1 VLVRVRRQVQE
12 VPRPLS
18 AGGLSRS
25 LARVALFGL
34 VGSTAVT
41 GYAAYR
47 IWDQGSRDERRA
59 TDAIVVMGAA
69 QYDGRP
75 SPLFAARLDHAIAL
89 YHEGVAPRVI
99 VTGGKREGDRT
110 TEAASARAYAIRRD
124 VPEDAILVE
133 DMSRTTLQSIRQVAA
148 LMVAADLRSAV
159 FVSDPTHM
167 LRVLRMAAD
176 SGIDAYGSPTRTSP
190 LEDDASARL
199 DATVHELGAL
209 ALYFVTGESP

>member
-1 VLVRVRRQVQE
+1 LQGAFLRVVLIGIVV
-12 VPRPLS
+12 LI
-18 AGGLSRS
+18 A
-25 LARVALFGL
+25 VA
-34 VGSTAVT
+34 

-47 IWDQGSRDERRA
+47 IWDQAGRDERRA
-59 TDAIVVMGAA
+59 VDAIVVMGAA

-89 YHEGVAPRVI
+89 YHEGVAPRLI

-110 TEAASARAYAIRRD
+110 TEAASARAYAMNHG
-124 VPEDAILVE
+124 VPAEAILAE
-133 DMSRTTLQSIRQVAA
+133 DGSRTTLQSIRGVQA
-148 LMVAADLRSAV
+148 LMDSSGLRSAV

-176 SGIDAYGSPTRTSP
+176 VGIDAYGSPTRTSP
-190 LEDDASARL
+190 LERDPVGRI

-209 ALYFVTGESP
+209 GVYFITGESP

>member
-1 VLVRVRRQVQE
+1 MLI
-12 VPRPLS
+12 
-18 AGGLSRS
+18 A
-25 LARVALFGL
+25 
-34 VGSTAVT
+34 VG

-47 IWDQGSRDERRA
+47 IWDQGGRDERRA
-59 TDAIVVMGAA
+59 VDAIVVMGAA

-89 YHEGVAPRVI
+89 YHEGVAPHLI

-110 TEAASARAYAIRRD
+110 TEAASARAYAILHD
-124 VPEDAILVE
+124 VPEEAILAE
-133 DMSRTTLQSIRQVAA
+133 DGSRTTLQSIRGVEA
-148 LMVAADLRSAV
+148 LMDDSGLESAV

-176 SGIDAYGSPTRTSP
+176 VGIDAYGSPTRTSP
-190 LEDDASARL
+190 LERDPVGRI

-209 ALYFVTGESP
+209 AVYFVTGESP